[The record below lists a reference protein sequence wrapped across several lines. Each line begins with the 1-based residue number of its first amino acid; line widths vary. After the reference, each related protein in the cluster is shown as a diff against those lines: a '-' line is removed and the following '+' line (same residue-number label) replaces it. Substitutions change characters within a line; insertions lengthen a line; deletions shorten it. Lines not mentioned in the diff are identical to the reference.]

1 MNRTGMERILKNYAE
16 LIGPGKEV
24 IVIFKNAR
32 DHVSGVIKEI
42 DEDFLILENNERRG
56 IAAIVEL
63 DEVAG
68 FRIF

>member
-1 MNRTGMERILKNYAE
+1 MNRTSWERILKKYAE
-16 LIGPGKEV
+16 SIGPGKEV

-42 DEDFLILENNERRG
+42 DEDFLVLEDEDRSG

-68 FRIF
+68 FRTH